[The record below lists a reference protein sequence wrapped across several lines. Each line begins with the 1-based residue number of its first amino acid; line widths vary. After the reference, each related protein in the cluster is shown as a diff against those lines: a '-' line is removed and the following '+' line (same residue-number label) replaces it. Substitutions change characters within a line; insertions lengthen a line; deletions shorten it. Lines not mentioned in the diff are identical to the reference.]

1 MQPSAQ
7 DELGDVISLARS
19 LNSEIGQFNQVTSG
33 GSRDL
38 HATMVDPIRAAGD
51 LAKKAQAE
59 AREGVAN
66 GAPPPAAPAPMVQ
79 TVDGHAV
86 TAPTGLIPLPDAASV
101 DPENPYAHRAR
112 AVPSPQSMP
121 PPLPVIHQSV
131 PQYVQNISPPVE
143 DANQMEFGLD
153 CKQKEQYASP
163 YEYFDEKMR
172 YIDAKFDIINAKLTE
187 ILSQTKKPKRAPRK
201 PTKVPTTPREKTIER
216 RAIGDFDNESGNE

>member
-1 MQPSAQ
+1 MEPSAQ
-7 DELGDVISLARS
+7 DELGDVISLAKS
-19 LNSEIGQFNQVTSG
+19 LNSEIGQFNQETSG

-153 CKQKEQYASP
+153 YKQKEQYASP

>member
-1 MQPSAQ
+1 
-7 DELGDVISLARS
+7 
-19 LNSEIGQFNQVTSG
+19 
-33 GSRDL
+33 
-38 HATMVDPIRAAGD
+38 
-51 LAKKAQAE
+51 
-59 AREGVAN
+59 
-66 GAPPPAAPAPMVQ
+66 
-79 TVDGHAV
+79 
-86 TAPTGLIPLPDAASV
+86 
-101 DPENPYAHRAR
+101 
-112 AVPSPQSMP
+112 
-121 PPLPVIHQSV
+121 LPVIHQSV

-153 CKQKEQYASP
+153 YKQKEQYASP